1 MIIVTGSVT
10 ARPDSFDALKQACL
24 AHVARSRAEEGCIS
38 HAVHVDAEDPLRL
51 FFYERW
57 TDMAALK
64 AHFVQPGTA
73 TFLAAVREL
82 AAASEAPAIFEAV
95 PPDRT

>member
-10 ARPDSFDALKQACL
+10 ARSDSFDALRQASL
-24 AHVARSRAEEGCIS
+24 DHVARSRAEEGCIS

-51 FFYERW
+51 FFYEQW

-64 AHFVQPGTA
+64 AHFRAPGTA
-73 TFLAAVREL
+73 TFITAVREL
-82 AAASEAPAIFEAV
+82 AAASEAPALFEAALIG
-95 PPDRT
+95 